1 MAGPTYTPTELA
13 AALRQLDN
21 AREWT
26 RKLRKR
32 YRQVGTLAAKWARA
46 ELRSGGGGRDG
57 SPRRLAAAAGAIR
70 GGSTATAATV
80 SAGGRSVPHAL
91 ATIWGTKGPTG
102 WAGGWYRGTVEPAR
116 RAGFAATGVL
126 NNPRWVGSNW
136 TVATRGSG
144 PRGINDALAK
154 HEDDL
159 ADQFLTAVVDTIAEA
174 LPRGLG

>member
-1 MAGPTYTPTELA
+1 MPAPAYTPTELA
-13 AALRQLDN
+13 AALRKLDN
-21 AREWT
+21 ASAWT

-32 YRQVGTLAAKWARA
+32 YRKVGTLAARWARQ

-70 GGSTATAATV
+70 GSSTATAATV
-80 SAGGRSVPHAL
+80 SAGGRAVPHAL

-102 WAGGWYRGTVEPAR
+102 WAAGWYRGEVAPAR
-116 RAGFAATGVL
+116 RAGFAAAGVM
-126 NNPRWVGSNW
+126 NNPRWVGANW
-136 TVATRGSG
+136 TVATRGTG

-159 ADQFLTAVVDTIAEA
+159 AEEFLSAVVESIAEA
-174 LPRGLG
+174 LPHGLS